1 MLEPTNFN
9 IMLRVAYHSFIGFEN
24 SSMRFL
30 PSLENRLKIKKNKY
44 KKLAYEKVILLH
56 DLLE

>member
-9 IMLRVAYHSFIGFEN
+9 IMLRVAYHSFIRFEN

-30 PSLENRLKIKKNKY
+30 PLWKIEDEKIII
-44 KKLAYEKVILLH
+44 KKLACEKVILLH